1 MSLDYKLVMYQ
12 AAQGPRA
19 GLVLDGAVFDVAT
32 LTGNASYGTTL
43 GILGDWDAAQPEL
56 ELAARKTNGGL
67 PLDKTKLLAAMLYPS
82 AVYCAGANYADHLQ
96 EMARAQKIQVAA
108 DPRSEMQKP
117 WHFLKAPRSVVG
129 TQTAVALPAYAQRVD
144 WEAELAAV
152 IGRPAKN
159 VTERKALKHVAGYTI
174 GNDLSA
180 RDAMSR
186 TTLPPTSPFRFDW
199 LSQKSFDGACPLGP
213 WLVPAKQVPNPQ
225 NLGIKL
231 WVNDVLKQDSNTGK
245 MIFSIAEQIAF
256 LSTRITL
263 HPGDVILTGTPAG
276 VGMARGE
283 YLKRGDLVRV
293 WIEGIGTL
301 VNTMA

>member
-1 MSLDYKLVMYQ
+1 MSLEYKLVMYQ
-12 AAQGPRA
+12 VGQGVRA
-19 GLVLDGAVFDVAT
+19 GLVLDDAVFDVAT
-32 LTGNASYGTTL
+32 LTGNASYASAL
-43 GILGDWDAAQPEL
+43 GILGDWDAAQPAL

-67 PLDKTKLLAAMLYPS
+67 PLDKAKLLAAVLYPS

-96 EMARAQKIQVAA
+96 EMAQAHKIQAAA
-108 DPRSEMQKP
+108 DPRSEMQNP

-129 TQTAVALPAYAQRVD
+129 TQAAVALPAHARSVD
-144 WEAELAAV
+144 WEAELAVV

-159 VTERKALKHVAGYTI
+159 VTERDALDHVAAYTI

-186 TTLPPTSPFRFDW
+186 TTLPLTSPFRFDW

-213 WLVPAKQVPNPQ
+213 WLVPAKQIPNPQ
-225 NLGIKL
+225 SLGIKL

-276 VGMARGE
+276 VGMARGD
-283 YLKRGDLVRV
+283 YLKRGDLVRL

>member
-12 AAQGPRA
+12 TGQGSRA
-19 GLVLDGAVFDVAT
+19 GLMLDDAVFDVAT
-32 LTGNASYGTTL
+32 LTGNASYATTL
-43 GILGDWDAAQPEL
+43 GILGDWAEAQPAL

-67 PLDKTKLLAAMLYPS
+67 PLDKTKLLAAVLFPS

-96 EMARAQKIQVAA
+96 EMARAHKVQAAA

-117 WHFLKAPRSVVG
+117 WHFLKAPRSVIG
-129 TQTAVALPAYAQRVD
+129 TQATVALPPHAHSVD

-159 VTERKALKHVAGYTI
+159 VAERDALEHVAAYTI

-213 WLVPAKQVPNPQ
+213 WLVPAKQIPNPQ
-225 NLGIKL
+225 SLGIKL
-231 WVNDVLKQDSNTGK
+231 WVSDVLKQDSNTSK